1 MFSENLSP
9 NLLRPIFSQALSL
22 KLETIKLDAFI
33 RNFSAGQILSGK
45 VVQALPG
52 QKAVV
57 DFQGEKLLL
66 QFPRPV
72 SPGQNITVKIEQVLP
87 NPVLKLTELSLP
99 EPPQRAAPA
108 DTPTS
113 PQTSDKTSILN
124 RPATP
129 PHGEAVTRNTPG
141 LISIKEG
148 TQGPAGKISGG
159 KDPLASLVKST
170 TDPLSSVE
178 LKRLGI
184 EAGQKVKAEVVRV
197 VDQQTLRVR
206 LSSPAITQ
214 NNKPIREIK
223 VTVKNTANFQPGRPV
238 TLHARPSGADKIV
251 LEVEQMPAPP
261 PAPRSSL
268 GLSILKNY
276 LPARQP
282 LIQVLS
288 GLKEIFLDGP
298 STPLKALN
306 LEPGQLEQLRA
317 NLQKLISREFKPLD
331 APRLQ
336 EAVDRSGLHY
346 EAKVRDFVS
355 NPVPAQKNVLLEN
368 DLKGQLMRL
377 ARQLEQMPAPAVET
391 SSSDKW
397 ISRLMVQVNQA
408 VSNIELQQLIHH
420 FAREAHQPLLLQLPE
435 HLLGENDRFKIYI
448 FPDPGE
454 DSGNTPDPQNRVFN
468 LVFLLHLS
476 ALGELRIETRVYRN
490 EISIHITGSNAD
502 AVQFIRAHVPELEAP
517 LQEQGFSLS
526 VTSRHQDEVAM
537 EVPDSL
543 DQLLIDHPL
552 QLVDVKT

>member
-33 RNFSAGQILSGK
+33 RNFSAGQTLAGK
-45 VVQALPG
+45 VVQVLPG

-57 DFQGEKLLL
+57 EFQGEKLLL

-72 SPGQNITVKIEQVLP
+72 SPGQNITVKIEQVHP

-99 EPPQRAAPA
+99 EPSQRTAPA
-108 DTPTS
+108 DTPTP
-113 PQTSDKTSILN
+113 PQASDKTSIQN
-124 RPATP
+124 RPAPP
-129 PHGEAVTRNTPG
+129 PHGETVTLNTPEPV
-141 LISIKEG
+141 LSE
-148 TQGPAGKISGG
+148 TQKPGGKISGG
-159 KDPLASLVKST
+159 KDPFPPLDIR
-170 TDPLSSVE
+170 TDNSISPAE

-184 EAGQKVKAEVVRV
+184 EAGHKVKAEVVRV

-206 LSSPAITQ
+206 LPVPAITQ
-214 NNKPIREIK
+214 SNQPIREIEI
-223 VTVKNTANFQPGRPV
+223 TVKNTANFQPGRSV
-238 TLHARPSGADKIV
+238 ILHARPSGTDKIV
-251 LEVEQMPAPP
+251 LEVEPTPAPP
-261 PAPRSSL
+261 APPRSSP

-276 LPARQP
+276 LPARQS
-282 LIQVLS
+282 LIQVFS

-298 STPLKALN
+298 ATPLKALN
-306 LEPGQLEQLRA
+306 LEPGQLEQLQA
-317 NLQKLISREFKPLD
+317 NLQKLVSREFKPLD

-336 EAVDRSGLHY
+336 EVVDRSGLHY

-355 NPVPAQKNVLLEN
+355 NPVPARKNILLEN

-391 SSSDKW
+391 SPSDKW
-397 ISRLMVQVNQA
+397 IGRLIAQVNHA
-408 VSNIELQQLIHH
+408 VSNIELQQLVHY
-420 FAREAHQPLLLQLPE
+420 FAKEAHQPLLLQLPE
-435 HLLGENDRFKIYI
+435 QLLGENARFKIYI

-454 DSGNTPDPQNRVFN
+454 DSGNTPNLRNRAFN

-476 ALGELRIETRVYRN
+476 ALGELRIETRVYQN

-502 AVQFIRAHVPELEAP
+502 AVQFIQAHVPELEAP
-517 LQEQGFSLS
+517 LREQGFSLS
-526 VTSRHQDEVAM
+526 VTSRHQDEVPMA
-537 EVPDSL
+537 VPDSL